1 MRRATWE
8 GASAGGVVVSGN
20 HLPNP
25 LPPRVRPHSSIA
37 RPAHSGV
44 RRFPEHARDRAPMAM
59 PVALYTDVPATTPAP
74 CGAPVEPPR
83 RGPRGRSGGVA
94 HEERNPPFRG
104 SRPTPGVRPEPT
116 ARSAPGAAGR
126 AVFGS
131 PPGPDPGGGRR
142 TPRRGRR
149 PRRGGV
155 RGRAGAPG
163 CAPVERLISAHAT
176 VHFQPTSRT
185 GPFLVEMA
193 DQPPCHQAGRD
204 RAVRFGPMG
213 TGHERR
219 THFPAR
225 AASETLRD
233 RTLPARLPCR
243 Q

>member
-1 MRRATWE
+1 MGRCVSGRCRGVRESSSQPLTPKGTAPLLHCPPRAQRRAAFS
-8 GASAGGVVVSGN
+8 GACPRPGPHGNAGCPLHRRTG
-20 HLPNP
+20 HLPGP
-25 LPPRVRPHSSIA
+25 L
-37 RPAHSGV
+37 
-44 RRFPEHARDRAPMAM
+44 RR
-59 PVALYTDVPATTPAP
+59 
-74 CGAPVEPPR
+74 PVEPLR
-83 RGPRGRSGGVA
+83 RGPRGRPGGVA
-94 HEERNPPFRG
+94 QEERNPPFRG

-116 ARSAPGAAGR
+116 ARSAPGTAGR

-131 PPGPDPGGGRR
+131 PPGPVPGGGRR

>member
-25 LPPRVRPHSSIA
+25 LPPRVRLHSSIA

-44 RRFPEHARDRAPMAM
+44 RRFPEHARDRAPVAM
-59 PVALYTDVPATTPAP
+59 PVALYTDVPATTRTP
-74 CGAPVEPPR
+74 CGAR
-83 RGPRGRSGGVA
+83 RNRSGRARTDRPGASPERSGTHPSGGVGRTPGA
-94 HEERNPPFRG
+94 VRNPPRG
-104 SRPTPGVRPEPT
+104 LLRGRPVERYSAARPDRPPT
-116 ARSAPGAAGR
+116 GRSAP
-126 AVFGS
+126 
-131 PPGPDPGGGRR
+131 
-142 TPRRGRR
+142 PRRGRR

-155 RGRAGAPG
+155 RGRVGALG

-204 RAVRFGPMG
+204 RAVRFRPMG

>member
-8 GASAGGVVVSGN
+8 GASAGCVVVSGN

-37 RPAHSGV
+37 RPAHGACDVFRSMPETGPPWQCRLASTQTYGPPPRPLAVPGRAARNGSARAV
-44 RRFPEHARDRAPMAM
+44 RGRHPGGAEPTL
-59 PVALYTDVPATTPAP
+59 PGEPAGSPAP
-74 CGAPVEPPR
+74 SGTHRAVC
-83 RGPRGRSGGVA
+83 SGGGWESGIRMPA
-94 HEERNPPFRG
+94 RTGRRPGPPNP
-104 SRPTPGVRPEPT
+104 
-116 ARSAPGAAGR
+116 
-126 AVFGS
+126 
-131 PPGPDPGGGRR
+131 PPGPPA
-142 TPRRGRR
+142 
-149 PRRGGV
+149 RRGGAQ
-155 RGRAGAPG
+155 RWPGAPG

-176 VHFQPTSRT
+176 VHFQPTSGT

-204 RAVRFGPMG
+204 RSVRFRPMG

-225 AASETLRD
+225 ARSETLRD